1 MRTATGGHRPSTAN
15 PLSTRVLSLIM
26 AFILMFGI
34 LPIPAAA
41 ADIRTDFPETVRVDG
56 GSYTK
61 HGSYYSPLLGTN
73 CTIHDIRVN
82 VGNGKYQTVFCG
94 EHGKALK
101 AGTWKVQTLIDG
113 SNYAKADGP
122 MRAPYMIFADY
133 YYAQGNDDPVRNA
146 WVQAAIWL
154 MRGENSKY
162 DFLMNSTVEEIESGT
177 RDDFLMGVAE
187 EAVKAAKTVN
197 PSYSRTPVEML
208 SSIKEAVII
217 PWIKKDIPHLDYVL
231 YYRDN
236 VYQPLIMPLQ
246 PSDPPGDDEVW
257 LKVQKV
263 DSKGR
268 PLASAVFG
276 IFDPAA
282 GTDGEPMDSI
292 TTGSDG
298 FAYWNTKLDNGK
310 SSFPVI
316 VKELTP
322 PPGCELDSTPYPA
335 EPTTANNA
343 KSRALLVSGKAIVN
357 LKDDPDPGDGS
368 FRKVDQYGKGIPG
381 AVFLIEGQADSGDEE
396 GSGSGQRV
404 HEERESQSNGEIPIQ
419 WVSPDLP
426 NYIPPGHYT
435 IREIKAPAGYR
446 PVDETRHIDLYEN
459 GDCSG
464 DLIFVNEKFR
474 TIKLIKQDSSGKGLE
489 GAVFK
494 VERDGQDLG
503 SVTTGP
509 DGSVVLEGENGT
521 GVLPGLYTFT
531 ETNAPAGYLLPANPV
546 HNLWL
551 FDEGDTVEQYV
562 LAVTNY
568 QYPDIEIEKISRETG
583 KGLAGATFEV
593 RINAQTIDTFKTDAN
608 GKIRLTYAEYG
619 EFLNPK
625 DAESWT
631 VSVRE
636 ITAPDGYLIDDENW
650 QEAEIHQGEKL
661 KTFTFTDTRYPYIR
675 ILKRD
680 RETGEPLPN
689 TTFKVWIDGKDI
701 GTKVT
706 DDYGVITIDYDTY
719 ARFLDEHNHDNWT
732 ITVQE
737 EEMPAFYNKD
747 KQDATGDYTQTQ
759 TLKWGQSYA
768 EFEFKDTHFRDLR
781 ITKRDLSNTWTLAD
795 ATFTLDSL
803 NLENPKGGPIH
814 REGKT
819 DGNGQLTFKDLP
831 NGTYRV
837 TETVP
842 PTGYSLADPNWQDV
856 TITSYS
862 DRVIDIEFLNAPEQG
877 LLIRKLDATTR
888 QNLAGVS
895 FEVRFLGTADSPNGT
910 TNDPR
915 TYVTDANGLIYLPD
929 CEPGWYQITETAV
942 PDGYIIDSEPRLVQI
957 VNKHEPV
964 TVTYENYQ
972 DTQLIILKK
981 DAQTSL
987 PLPGALFEITTA
999 GGNYIAT
1006 VETGPNGIGTLAGLE
1021 PGAYVIT
1028 EVEAPDGHIIDPV
1041 PQTFEIR
1048 RGQTEPV
1055 FKVFYNDGKTNLFI
1069 RKEDAQTHIGLAD
1082 AVYRVTLSDGKVI
1095 KERLVTGEDGLASLT
1110 DLLPGTYVV
1119 TEIEAPPGYLLNS
1132 TPQHVYLDEGRTET
1146 MLFRNNKPGGIAVL
1160 KRDAISGLPLA
1171 GAVFELRTLDGEL
1184 IGKEPLTTGLDG
1196 YIRVPDLDSGWYI
1209 LRETKAPDGYLLDS
1223 TDHRVYVEDFKV
1235 TYVYLDNYQKA
1246 GLTVN
1251 KIDSESKLPLAGA
1264 EFEVRDMKNS
1274 VLKTITTNSS
1284 GVATLTDIAPGWYKV
1299 VETKAPDGYVLNEK
1313 ENLVQIVEGKPAS
1326 VTVPNT
1332 KQSGITVHKVD
1343 ATSREPL
1350 AGAEFELRTADGK
1363 LIDTYTTDVSGSFV
1377 TTNVEPGVYFLV
1389 EKKAPKGYAIST
1401 EDTKVIVPEGEY
1413 PVVTIENHKGTSI
1426 EILKVDS
1433 VTGKYLAGAEF
1444 ELYTLN
1450 CEKLLGVYTT
1460 DKTGVAFTEPLPAG
1474 NYIVKESKAPEGYIL
1489 DDSHHHVQVLYDHPA
1504 KLKVEN
1510 VPLTGIMITKLS
1522 AVDDTPLMGA
1532 KFEIRTAE
1540 GKVVGEFTT
1549 DTAGDPIFAVE
1560 PGVYYVHETKAPDN
1574 YLLNDEVFRV
1584 EVTAGKIVPL
1594 VVRDEPACELVI
1606 FKGDAGNKKGIAGAV
1621 FKVETADR
1629 DFIGT
1634 YTTDAQGEAIVR
1646 PIAPGHYIVTEMSAP
1661 EGYSVSETP
1670 KTITVKVG
1678 VINRV
1683 EFVDAAMG
1691 SLVIRLEDQAD
1702 GHKLEN
1708 GRFQLYFAAT
1718 GKLVNEGVTDNSGSI
1733 VWGSLLPGRYI
1744 IKQTYAPDG
1753 YTIIDAEK
1761 EGIVVSGE
1769 TTIVVFKDYTAGL
1782 VIEKVDRLTG
1792 ETLAGA
1798 RFQVTRNSDNFV
1810 IGEYETDSNGLALV
1824 SGLTEGMYSV
1834 EELKAPTGYAIDEEA
1849 KLVHVKVGTEAHVTF
1864 QDTPNAGITIQTV
1877 DKDTQAPLSGVVI
1890 EVWQQN
1896 GVLVNTYTSDTTGV
1910 IQTDKLTAGFYV
1922 LKVIKAENGY
1932 KAVTTEQTV
1941 EIKNGTA
1948 VTVKFEFMARGLLQV
1963 YSLDNKEVGL
1973 PGMKVTISKQNGEL
1987 VGNYA
1992 TDANGLLTVEGLEPG
2007 WYIVKETNPPSG
2019 YTIGSEDSQSIE
2031 ITSNGTATVK
2041 FYHGKTYGVQIRTSV
2056 KQTGV
2061 MVAGVKYHITTLE
2074 GTMVGTFTS
2083 DNVGIA
2089 YATLEPGWYVIKMV
2103 ELPEGYKNFSLCA
2116 ERRVEVKADAPTIID
2131 FQLTQLS
2138 SIRVKFVNGTTGAA
2152 IYGVRVMLKDST
2164 GKIVDEYTSNNEGY
2178 ITLKQ
2183 SVTNGSYT
2191 LEQIS
2196 VPSGYTV
2203 DKIPKTIDVLNG
2215 ETTEITWKMFT
2226 EGGQIQ
2232 VHLTS
2237 TAYNSTLDLAAG
2249 SNLQGG
2255 VFEIYDPF
2263 TFAVMATITTDS
2275 YGVAASGVLPIGRY
2289 IIRQKTAP
2297 AYFGMTD
2304 NNGPVRETEV
2314 YIKINNDV
2322 VRTEY
2327 QNSPM
2332 DLKVTHK
2339 VTGNNSVAAGSS
2351 MKYLFTAV
2359 NNDSAERLD
2368 NYYWT
2373 ITVPTDA
2380 MRAGTLFT
2388 GTWSSSVYYSIS
2400 YKTNQND
2407 YRPLASG
2414 LNSSTPYQYDLSSL
2428 AINVN
2433 GGEYVTHIRFEFG
2446 TVPAGFKPTQAPIF
2460 FGYVIPG
2467 VVPGYKVILRSE
2479 CGGKYNG
2486 AWATSSALWTTAV
2499 AAGGSS
2505 AKAPRAAG
2513 TPNRLP
2519 TTGY

>member
-1 MRTATGGHRPSTAN
+1 MRTATGGNLPSIGRHF
-15 PLSTRVLSLIM
+15 PTRMLSLFM
-26 AFILMFGI
+26 ALILTLGI
-34 LPIPAAA
+34 LPIPASA
-41 ADIRTDFPETVRVDG
+41 ADIRTDIPKTVRVDS
-56 GSYTK
+56 GSYHK
-61 HGSYYSPLLGTN
+61 YGSYSSPLLGEG
-73 CTIHDIRVN
+73 CTIHTIRVN
-82 VGNGKYQTVFCG
+82 TGNGNYQTVFCG
-94 EHGKALK
+94 AHGKALK
-101 AGTWKVQTLIDG
+101 AGAWNIQTLIDG

-122 MRAPYMIFADY
+122 MRSPYMIFADY
-133 YYAQGNDDPVRNA
+133 YFSKGNDDPVTNA
-146 WVQAAIWL
+146 WCQAAIWL
-154 MRGENSKY
+154 MRGTGSRYN
-162 DFLMNSTVEEIESGT
+162 FLMNATVEEIQAGT
-177 RDDFLMGVAE
+177 HDDFLMEVAE

-197 PSYSRTPVEML
+197 PSYNRTPTEML
-208 SSIKEAVII
+208 SSLKEAVII
-217 PWIKKDIPHLDYVL
+217 PWIKKEVKHLDYVV

-236 VYQPLIMPLQ
+236 TYQPLIMPLE
-246 PSDPPGDDEVW
+246 PEIPGDPDTVW

-263 DSKGR
+263 DSKGK
-268 PLASAVFG
+268 PLAGAVFG
-276 IFDPAA
+276 IYAEGAD
-282 GTDGEPMDSI
+282 TSGEPMDRI

-298 FAYWNTKLDNGK
+298 FAYWSYDLK
-310 SSFPVI
+310 STESSKSVI

-322 PPGCELDSTPYPA
+322 PPGCELDDTPYPT
-335 EPTTANNA
+335 PMTTANNS
-343 KSRALLVSGKAIVN
+343 KSKAVLVSGKAIVN
-357 LKDDPDPGDGS
+357 FSDEPDPGDGS
-368 FRKVDQYGKGIPG
+368 FRKVDQYGKGIAG

-396 GSGSGQRV
+396 GGGSGQRV
-404 HEERESQSNGEIPIQ
+404 HEERTSQSNGEIPIQ
-419 WVSPDLP
+419 WVSSDLP

-435 IREIKAPAGYR
+435 IREIQAPAGYR

-464 DLIFVNEKFR
+464 DLVFVNEKFR
-474 TIKLIKQDSSGKGLE
+474 TIKLIKQDPSGKGLE

-551 FDEGDTVEQYV
+551 FEEGDTVEQYV

-568 QYPDIEIEKISRETG
+568 QYPDIEIQKTSRETG
-583 KGLAGATFEV
+583 QGLAGATFEV

-608 GKIRLTYAEYG
+608 GKIHLTYAEYG

-636 ITAPDGYLIDDENW
+636 ITAPDGYLLDDDNW
-650 QEAEIHQGEKL
+650 QEAELHQGETL
-661 KTFTFTDTRYPYIR
+661 KTFTFTDTKYPYIR

-689 TTFKVWIDGKDI
+689 TTFKIWIDGKDI

-706 DDYGVITIDYDTY
+706 DDFGVITIDYDTY
-719 ARFLDEHNHDNWT
+719 ARFLDENNFDNWT

-737 EEMPAFYNKD
+737 EEMPDKYNKD

-768 EFEFKDTHFRDLR
+768 EFVFKDTHFRDLR
-781 ITKRDLSNTWTLAD
+781 ITKRDSSNTWTLAD
-795 ATFTLDSL
+795 ATFTLDSI
-803 NLENPKGGPIH
+803 NLENEKGGPIH

-819 DGNGQLTFKDLP
+819 DANGQLTFKDLP

-837 TETVP
+837 TESVP

-888 QNLAGVS
+888 QNLEGVS

-942 PDGYIIDSEPRLVQI
+942 PDGYVIDSEPRLVQI

-981 DAQTSL
+981 DAQTGL

-1021 PGAYVIT
+1021 PGSYVIT

-1069 RKEDAQTHIGLAD
+1069 RKEDAQTHIGLAN
-1082 AVYRVTLSDGKVI
+1082 AVYKVTLSDGKVI

-1132 TPQHVYLDEGRTET
+1132 TPQNVYLDEGRTET

-1209 LRETKAPDGYLLDS
+1209 LRETKAPEGYLLDS
-1223 TDHRVYVEDFKV
+1223 TDHRVFVEDFKV

-1246 GLTVN
+1246 GLTVS

-1299 VETKAPDGYVLNEK
+1299 VETKAPDGYVLNEQ
-1313 ENLVQIVEGKPAS
+1313 ENLVEIVEGKPAS

-1389 EKKAPKGYAIST
+1389 EKKAPTGYAICT

-1413 PVVTIENHKGTSI
+1413 PVVTIENHRGTSI
-1426 EILKVDS
+1426 EILKTDS

-1460 DKTGVAFTEPLPAG
+1460 DKTGIAFTEPLPAG

-1560 PGVYYVHETKAPDN
+1560 PGVYYIHETKAPDN

-1621 FKVETADR
+1621 FKVETANH

-1646 PIAPGHYIVTEMSAP
+1646 PITPGHYIVTEMSAP
-1661 EGYSVSETP
+1661 EGYSVSDTP

-1798 RFQVTRNSDNFV
+1798 RFQVTRNSDNIV

-1896 GVLVNTYTSDTTGV
+1896 GALVNTYTSDTTGV

-1932 KAVTTEQTV
+1932 TAVTTEQTV
-1941 EIKNGTA
+1941 EIKDGVA
-1948 VTVKFEFMARGLLQV
+1948 VTVKFEFVARGLLQV

-1973 PGMKVTISKQNGEL
+1973 PGMKVTITKQNGEL
-1987 VGNYA
+1987 VGNYT

-2061 MVAGVKYHITTLE
+2061 MVADVKYQITTLE

-2089 YATLEPGWYVIKMV
+2089 YATLEPGWYVIKMI

-2183 SVTNGSYT
+2183 NVVNGTYT

-2203 DKIPKTIDVLNG
+2203 DKVPKTIEVLNG

-2263 TFAVMATITTDS
+2263 TFAILATITTDS

-2304 NNGPVRETEV
+2304 NNGPVKETEV

-2505 AKAPRAAG
+2505 AKAPRTAG